1 MTPSRAHLGKAVAR
15 GSWKSTVLETLKDK
29 NGLKYCLKKIGVM
42 IRNEIKRLCSQAVN
56 SILSSQSVSDMNDFT
71 WDKLHCELAAN
82 APVLHTI
89 LQESTITETPR
100 PNRKAVVGMCASLLL
115 KHRCCKMS
123 LVQKIMSLILYSGH
137 SGKQVLIFNH
147 QLL

>member
-42 IRNEIKRLCSQAVN
+42 IRNEIKRLCSQAAN
-56 SILSSQSVSDMNDFT
+56 SILSSQSLSDLNDFT
-71 WDKLHCELAAN
+71 WDKLHCELACN

-147 QLL
+147 